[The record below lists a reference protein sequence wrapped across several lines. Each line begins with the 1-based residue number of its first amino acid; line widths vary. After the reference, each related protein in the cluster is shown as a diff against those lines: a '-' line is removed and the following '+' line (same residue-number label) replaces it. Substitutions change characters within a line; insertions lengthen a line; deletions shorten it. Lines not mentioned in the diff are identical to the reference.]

1 MRLRATWTKAVQKL
15 RRRVRLLAL
24 LGLAAALVVVVA
36 LALDPRS
43 DWAMYYFSSFFQGFA
58 ALLGIALTGGFI
70 SFQLS
75 AEQYGSI
82 VAGKRLTGNPFLR
95 NCLAALVAVLL
106 MAALGLGVGPLAG
119 PSADSRIQSFGQYL
133 VRALAGLVL
142 AASFT
147 AGYLTWRALAS
158 FAEAL
163 IPSRVM
169 GHLANELI
177 ACDRKPYAETEKATQ
192 NIVHVFETLW
202 GREALFTD
210 GWQGYLG
217 AMRQVLSD
225 KDRNDHW
232 KFCFQL
238 GGPIRRLIHT
248 KAPTSG
254 MVNTM
259 MSLVH
264 EALSLKS
271 PGALSLATVLDDC
284 LPRDVLT
291 AALDLHFGSLLES
304 VSHGNPP
311 DKGEM
316 QLTIAGQ
323 LYFWYRQGEYP
334 SLRAGLAGRPSRRV
348 YELMHRLPSDPS
360 DEPQFLAAL
369 SEALG
374 LSKEQELQ
382 IAEEYEELVQ
392 WGLR

>member
-1 MRLRATWTKAVQKL
+1 MRLRAAWIKAVQNL
-15 RRRVRLLAL
+15 RRHVRLLAL
-24 LGLAAALVVVVA
+24 LGSAATLVAVVV

-75 AEQYGSI
+75 AEKYGPI

-95 NCLAALVAVLL
+95 NCLAAFVAVLL
-106 MAALGLGVGPLAG
+106 MAALGLAVGPLAG
-119 PSADSRIQSFGQYL
+119 PSADSGIQSFGQYL
-133 VRALAGLVL
+133 VRALAALVL
-142 AASFT
+142 AAALT
-147 AGYLTWRALAS
+147 AGYLTWRSLAS

-169 GHLANELI
+169 SHLANELI
-177 ACDRKPYAETEKATQ
+177 ACDRRPYAETEKATQ

-217 AMRQVLSD
+217 AIRQVLSD

-232 KFCFQL
+232 RFCWQL
-238 GGPIRRLIHT
+238 GGPIIRLIHT

-254 MVNTM
+254 MANTM

-271 PGALSLATVLDDC
+271 PGALSLAMLYHC

-291 AALDLHFGSLLES
+291 AAFDLHFGSLLES
-304 VSHGNPP
+304 VSYGNSPR
-311 DKGEM
+311 KGEM
-316 QLTIAGQ
+316 QLTIAGR
-323 LYFWYRQGEYP
+323 LYFWCRQGDYP
-334 SLRAGLAGRPSRRV
+334 SLRASLAGHPSRRV
-348 YELMHRLPSDPS
+348 YELMHRLPSDTS

-374 LSKEQELQ
+374 LSKEQEVQ

>member
-1 MRLRATWTKAVQKL
+1 MRLRAARTQAVQKL

-24 LGLAAALVVVVA
+24 LGLAAALVAVVV

-119 PSADSRIQSFGQYL
+119 PSADSAIQSFAQYL

-147 AGYLTWRALAS
+147 AGYLTWRTLAS

-217 AMRQVLSD
+217 AIRQVLSGR
-225 KDRNDHW
+225 DRNDHW
-232 KFCFQL
+232 RFCFQL
-238 GGPIRRLIHT
+238 TGPIRRLIHT
-248 KAPTSG
+248 NAPTSG
-254 MVNTM
+254 MASTM

-271 PGALSLATVLDDC
+271 PGALSLSMLSGC
-284 LPRDVLT
+284 FPRDVLT
-291 AALDLHFGSLLES
+291 AAFDLHFGSLFEF
-304 VSHGNPP
+304 VSYGNPP

-316 QLTIAGQ
+316 QLTIAGR

-334 SLRAGLAGRPSRRV
+334 SLRAGLAGRRSRRV
-348 YELMHRLPSDPS
+348 YELMHRLSSDTS

-369 SEALG
+369 SEVLG

>member
-1 MRLRATWTKAVQKL
+1 MRLRAAWTQAVQKL
-15 RRRVRLLAL
+15 RRRVRLPAL
-24 LGLAAALVVVVA
+24 LGSAATLVAVVV

-82 VAGKRLTGNPFLR
+82 VAGKRLTGNPLLR
-95 NCLAALVAVLL
+95 SCLAAFVAVLVI
-106 MAALGLGVGPLAG
+106 AALGLGVGPLAG
-119 PSADSRIQSFGQYL
+119 PSADSGIQSFGQYL

-147 AGYLTWRALAS
+147 AGYLTWRSLAS

-169 GHLANELI
+169 GHLAKELI

-217 AMRQVLSD
+217 AIRQVLSD

-232 KFCFQL
+232 RFCSQL
-238 GGPIRRLIHT
+238 GGPIKRLIHT
-248 KAPTSG
+248 KTPTSG
-254 MVNTM
+254 MANTM

-271 PGALSLATVLDDC
+271 PGVLSLAMLYGC
-284 LPRDVLT
+284 FPRNVLT
-291 AALDLHFGSLLES
+291 GAFDLHFGSLEF
-304 VSHGNPP
+304 VSYGNPQ

-316 QLTIAGQ
+316 QLTIAGR
-323 LYFWYRQGEYP
+323 LHFWYRQGKY
-334 SLRAGLAGRPSRRV
+334 SALRASLAGSPSRRV
-348 YELMHRLPSDPS
+348 CELTHRLPSDTS
-360 DEPQFLAAL
+360 DELQFLAAL